1 MTCKEIQAMMP
12 EILREPGKHPEAEK
26 HIETCEA
33 CRNELAFIRSLQQEL
48 RGAFPQPP
56 LTETIPRRIKV
67 MRKVRY
73 RTLRRYG
80 IYAAAAAAV
89 IVLTFLLPSLFST
102 QDRTPEMY
110 TYYETETLEAMM
122 AADLSEGMRI
132 SDEAIAL
139 YLIENAPMNTLEDLS
154 F

>member
-1 MTCKEIQAMMP
+1 MTCKEIQAMIP

-33 CRNELAFIRSLQQEL
+33 CRNELVFIRSLQREL
-48 RGAFPQPP
+48 RDAFPQPP

-80 IYAAAAAAV
+80 VHAAVMAAV

-102 QDRTPEMY
+102 QDKTPEMY
-110 TYYETETLEAMM
+110 THYEAETLEAMM
-122 AADLSEGMRI
+122 AANLSEGMRI
-132 SDEAIAL
+132 SDEEIAL
-139 YLIENAPMNTLEDLS
+139 YLIDNAPLNTIEDLS